1 MAYLVKRSC
10 RPVDLSAEWDSPC
23 WQPAEVAEVANYLR
37 PEQAFRPLV
46 RAKLLYD
53 DVSLCGL
60 FEVRDQY
67 VVARAQKDQDMVCKD
82 SCVEFFVRPRNWH
95 NYFNFEMNC
104 GGVLLL
110 YDIINIHA
118 GNYREVPQSELDT
131 VTRFH
136 TLPRRITEEITEPV
150 TWRLGF
156 RIPLDLFAAH
166 GELDRRLSGQT
177 WHGNFTKC
185 ADLCSHPQTIS
196 WAKLPRRNFHMPEC
210 FGEIRF
216 E

>member
-10 RPVDLSAEWDSPC
+10 LPIDLSQDFNSDC
-23 WQPAEVAEVANYLR
+23 WRQADELTLKVVMKPEEPHQPVT
-37 PEQAFRPLV
+37 
-46 RAKLLYD
+46 KIKMLYD
-53 DVSLCGL
+53 ENSICGL

-67 VVARAQKDQDMVCKD
+67 VLARAQKDQDQVCLD
-82 SCVEFFVRPRNWH
+82 SCVEFFVRPGNWK

-110 YDIINIHA
+110 YDIIDIHA
-118 GNYREVPQSELDT
+118 GNYRKVPQHELDT

-136 TLPRRITEEITEPV
+136 TLPRRILEEITEPV

-185 ADLCSHPQTIS
+185 ADRCSHPQTVS
-196 WAKLPRRNFHMPEC
+196 WAKLPRRDFHLPEC
-210 FGEIRF
+210 FDEIRF

>member
-10 RPVDLSAEWDSPC
+10 LPIDLSQDFNSAC
-23 WQPAEVAEVANYLR
+23 WRQADELTLKVVMKPEEPHQPITKI
-37 PEQAFRPLV
+37 
-46 RAKLLYD
+46 KLLYD
-53 DVSLCGL
+53 ENSICGL

-67 VVARAQKDQDMVCKD
+67 VLARAQKDQDPVCLD
-82 SCVEFFVRPRNWH
+82 SCVEFFVRPENWN

-104 GGVLLL
+104 GGFLLL
-110 YDIINIHA
+110 YDVVDLR
-118 GNYREVPQSELDT
+118 GGKYQEVSQAEIDT

-136 TLPRRITEEITEPV
+136 TLPRQIAEEISTPV

-166 GELDRRLSGQT
+166 GNLDRRLSGQT
-177 WHGNFTKC
+177 WHANFTKC
-185 ADLCSHPQTIS
+185 ADNSSHPQWLS
-196 WAKLPRRNFHMPEC
+196 WMPLPKLDFHLPEC